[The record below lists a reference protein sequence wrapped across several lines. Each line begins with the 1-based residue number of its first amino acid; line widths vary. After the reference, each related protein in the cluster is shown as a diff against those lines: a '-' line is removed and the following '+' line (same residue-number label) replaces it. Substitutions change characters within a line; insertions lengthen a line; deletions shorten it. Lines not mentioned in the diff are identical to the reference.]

1 MGDLALV
8 ARQARFGLITAS
20 RNPRVMV
27 FGIVFP
33 VFLLVLFNGIFTK
46 GGATTTLHGQQL
58 DADTY
63 FTAAIA
69 AYAIFM
75 SCFNTLAISLTTQ
88 RETGQLKR
96 LRGTPMPAWTFVAA
110 QIVRSI
116 AMVVV
121 MVTVLLAIGAAA
133 FGVDVRAS
141 SVPSLVLYVALG
153 TAATT
158 TLGIGITALLP
169 TAEAASSIVP
179 FGTVILSFISG
190 VFIPVSQLPD
200 WLAQIGRVFPLYHLA
215 DGLQSS
221 FLPGGHIRGGNVAVL
236 VLWGV
241 GGLVMAARR
250 FRWEPQGAGA

>member
-1 MGDLALV
+1 
-8 ARQARFGLITAS
+8 
-20 RNPRVMV
+20 MV
-27 FGIVFP
+27 FGVVFP

-46 GGATTTLHGQQL
+46 GAATTALHGRRL

-88 RETGQLKR
+88 RETGQLQR
-96 LRGTPMPAWTFVAA
+96 LRGTPIPAWTFVAA

-121 MVTVLLAIGAAA
+121 MVTLLLVIGAAA

-141 SVPSLVLYVALG
+141 SVPGLVIYVALG
-153 TAATT
+153 TAAAT

-200 WLAQIGRVFPLYHLA
+200 WLAQIGRVFALYHLA

-221 FLPGGHIRGGNVAVL
+221 LLPGGHIRGGNVAVL

-241 GGLVMAARR
+241 AGLVMAARR